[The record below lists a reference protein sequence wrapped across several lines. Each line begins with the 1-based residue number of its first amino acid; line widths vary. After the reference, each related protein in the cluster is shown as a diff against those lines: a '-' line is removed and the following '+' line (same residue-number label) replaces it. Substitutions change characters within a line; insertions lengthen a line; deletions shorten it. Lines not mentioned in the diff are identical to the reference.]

1 MATFEQ
7 IVNSSTLDVVVPN
20 ATVEFPT
27 KDTDHGAWLQK
38 LNSQETERQRAF
50 FDEFL
55 DFLLVLRLE
64 QPDDVPDPTH
74 PPLALLS
81 FLTRTQVSYDATYI
95 SPAAPTA
102 QPAPRLGTPPRTVSL
117 KPAPGN
123 GALHVPLNIFPPN
136 TPNPTPV
143 TTEQDRRYVRAEG
156 VTLVSG
162 TWGEA
167 SDPAKARLVEDRD
180 AFALLWD
187 ETAGVWVA
195 VYRMSINVAFLRLPS
210 RDPLLCLT
218 ASITVREK
226 PLLMT
231 PARSVLAEMLL
242 AAGGLPKSPASASAD
257 PFTSAQEYDKFYHG
271 LDEVNLLEGLSA
283 APSFS
288 NAPLPLALPSTR
300 ISAKTRKQD
309 FALPASPRHS
319 VDLSSTTPTLSTR
332 ATLRKS
338 FRRTL
343 PVVSCFR
350 VRMRTVFVPYIL
362 FDDTHPDAALDDALA
377 AGHAERTSIQA
388 KHQRDS
394 PVEAVDVTVGGAGGA
409 RVRLL
414 PGDGKSPS
422 ELFPLRLGAHE
433 QYNLL
438 FAVELLSSPISEK
451 EALLLGVS
459 ASALGE
465 ELQRPVTI
473 TVRGQPF
480 SSSLSQGN
488 DAGARVVGG
497 TEESLFPTQ
506 PFPSRWNCVLDLA
519 PQRSPAVGQT
529 DSEVLPEPPTPF
541 PTPTQRISLPTPDKQ
556 PAAESRRGKQTFH
569 SAVYAGPTLPTLNA
583 RPPRFDRRTRVPS
596 SPSPLSKFAY
606 MPPSVA
612 VALSSGGAPHTTYAP
627 PPSPGIPPPASLS
640 KMLPMAEADEAFVNG
655 GGGTTPS
662 ARDTSVPR
670 IPEGL
675 VCAVYTARA
684 GPACGVGRGGGDP
697 AGRRDC
703 GAAVPL
709 PACSPCPRPA
719 PSLPLASASAVP
731 ERERVVVSVG
741 MHGGADGGAR
751 RLVPHDEFAL
761 DVFVFNQSAWTRRF
775 EVSVWER
782 RRRRQGL
789 AHGVGAG
796 PGAGPGILPLES
808 RVRVGPLRPATCQSV
823 RMSFLVVAPGV
834 HTIEALTLTDVE
846 TQHALT
852 LRLAGTPP
860 VAFMT
865 YACYVS
871 GLRWT
876 WSYTRLGHQASVLNG
891 TWMLN
896 ALRKFVYDHERDIN
910 VAVIP
915 A

>member
-1 MATFEQ
+1 MVTFEQ
-7 IVNSSTLDVVVPN
+7 IVNSSTLDIVVPN
-20 ATVEFPT
+20 VTVEFPT

-64 QPDDVPDPTH
+64 QPDDAPSDPAH

-81 FLTRTQVSYDATYI
+81 LLACMQVSYDATYI
-95 SPAAPTA
+95 SPAPAPA
-102 QPAPRLGTPPRTVSL
+102 QSAPRLGTPPRTTSL
-117 KPAPGN
+117 KPIPGN
-123 GALHVPLNIFPPN
+123 GALHVPPNIFPPN

-156 VTLVSG
+156 VPLVSG
-162 TWGEA
+162 TWGEV
-167 SDPAKARLVEDRD
+167 SDSARARLVGDRD

-187 ETAGVWVA
+187 EAAGVWVA
-195 VYRMSINVAFLRLPS
+195 VYRVCINVAFLRLPS
-210 RDPLLCLT
+210 LDPLLCLT

-226 PLLMT
+226 PVPMT
-231 PARSVLAEMLL
+231 PARSVLATMLL
-242 AAGGLPKSPASASAD
+242 AAGGLPESPVSASTE

-288 NAPLPLALPSTR
+288 NALLPLALPSTR
-300 ISAKTRKQD
+300 IGAKTRKQD
-309 FALPASPRHS
+309 FALLASPPHAAHP
-319 VDLSSTTPTLSTR
+319 SSTTPTLATH

-350 VRMRTVFVPYIL
+350 VRMRTVFVPYVL
-362 FDDTHPDAALDDALA
+362 FDATHPDATLDDALA
-377 AGHAERTSIQA
+377 AGHAERTVMLCVEIEHPGQA
-388 KHQRDS
+388 PEGFSVD
-394 PVEAVDVTVGGAGGA
+394 AVDVTVGGAGGA

-414 PGDGKSPS
+414 PGDGKSSP
-422 ELFPLRLGAHE
+422 ELFPLCLSAHE

-459 ASALGE
+459 APSLGE

-473 TVRGQPF
+473 IVRGQPF
-480 SSSLSQGN
+480 SSSLSHGN
-488 DAGARVVGG
+488 DARPRLVGG
-497 TEESLFPTQ
+497 KEELLFPTQ

-519 PQRSPAVGQT
+519 PQRSLAAAGQT
-529 DSEVLPEPPTPF
+529 DSEVLPEPPSPF
-541 PTPTQRISLPTPDKQ
+541 PAATPRIPSSIPDKQ
-556 PAAESRRGKQTFH
+556 VAPNLVAGSKRFTAPSGPVPRSPRSMLTPRASTGALGAGAGAIASV
-569 SAVYAGPTLPTLNA
+569 SA
-583 RPPRFDRRTRVPS
+583 PS

-612 VALSSGGAPHTTYAP
+612 AALSSGGAPHTTYAP
-627 PPSPGIPPPASLS
+627 PPSPGIPPPASLNR
-640 KMLPMAEADEAFVNG
+640 MLPMAEADEAFVNG
-655 GGGTTPS
+655 EGGTTPPPPATPAYPAYPKGS
-662 ARDTSVPR
+662 PVPATPR
-670 IPEGL
+670 AQGPLAAWGAAGIPTA
-675 VCAVYTARA
+675 AVE
-684 GPACGVGRGGGDP
+684 PPRGG
-697 AGRRDC
+697 AM
-703 GAAVPL
+703 AALLSRVRVSSL
-709 PACSPCPRPA
+709 PSSA
-719 PSLPLASASAVP
+719 PSPSLAPGPSASPSPSASAVP
-731 ERERVVVSVG
+731 ERERIVVSVG
-741 MHGGADGGAR
+741 MHGGADAATR

-782 RRRRQGL
+782 RRRRQGH
-789 AHGVGAG
+789 AHGAGAGGG
-796 PGAGPGILPLES
+796 PGAGPGIVPLES

-823 RMSFLVVAPGV
+823 RMAFLALAPGV

-852 LRLAGTPP
+852 LRTSMD
-860 VAFMT
+860 V
-865 YACYVS
+865 V
-871 GLRWT
+871 
-876 WSYTRLGHQASVLNG
+876 V
-891 TWMLN
+891 
-896 ALRKFVYDHERDIN
+896 HETE
-910 VAVIP
+910 AP
-915 A
+915 S

>member
-20 ATVEFPT
+20 ATVKFPT

-38 LNSQETERQRAF
+38 LISQETERQRAF

-74 PPLALLS
+74 PPLTLLS
-81 FLTRTQVSYDATYI
+81 FLTCTQVSYDATYI
-95 SPAAPTA
+95 SPAHTPATA
-102 QPAPRLGTPPRTVSL
+102 QPTPRLGTPPRTVSL

-123 GALHVPLNIFPPN
+123 GALHVPLSIFPPN

-187 ETAGVWVA
+187 ETAGVWIA

-210 RDPLLCLT
+210 HDPLLCLT

-226 PLLMT
+226 PLPMT
-231 PARSVLAEMLL
+231 PARSALAEMLL
-242 AAGGLPKSPASASAD
+242 AAGGPPKSPASASAE

-288 NAPLPLALPSTR
+288 NAPLPLVLPSTR
-300 ISAKTRKQD
+300 IGAKTRKQD

-377 AGHAERTSIQA
+377 AGHAERTVMLCVELEHPGQA
-388 KHQRDS
+388 PEGFS
-394 PVEAVDVTVGGAGGA
+394 VEAVDVTVGGAGGA

-414 PGDGKSPS
+414 PGDGKSPP

-451 EALLLGVS
+451 EALLLGMS

-480 SSSLSQGN
+480 SNSLSQGN

-497 TEESLFPTQ
+497 TEECLFPTQ

-541 PTPTQRISLPTPDKQ
+541 PTPTQRISFTPDKQ
-556 PAAESRRGKQTFH
+556 PAPNLVAGSKRFTAPSMPVPRSPRSILALRASTGALGPGAGAIASS
-569 SAVYAGPTLPTLNA
+569 SA
-583 RPPRFDRRTRVPS
+583 PS

-627 PPSPGIPPPASLS
+627 PPSPGIPPPASLN

-655 GGGTTPS
+655 GGSTTPPPATPAYPAYPKGS
-662 ARDTSVPR
+662 PVPSTPRVQGPLAAWGAASVPGV
-670 IPEGL
+670 PVE
-675 VCAVYTARA
+675 APRA
-684 GPACGVGRGGGDP
+684 GAS
-697 AGRRDC
+697 
-703 GAAVPL
+703 AALLSRARVQSL
-709 PACSPCPRPA
+709 

-789 AHGVGAG
+789 ALGAGAGGGAG
-796 PGAGPGILPLES
+796 PGAGPGIVPLES

-823 RMSFLVVAPGV
+823 RMSFLALAPGV

-852 LRLAGTPP
+852 LRTSMD
-860 VAFMT
+860 V
-865 YACYVS
+865 VVHE
-871 GLRWT
+871 
-876 WSYTRLGHQASVLNG
+876 TRAPS
-891 TWMLN
+891 
-896 ALRKFVYDHERDIN
+896 
-910 VAVIP
+910 
-915 A
+915 

>member
-1 MATFEQ
+1 MATLEQ
-7 IVNSSTLDVVVPN
+7 IVNLSTLDVVVPN

-27 KDTDHGAWLQK
+27 KDIDHGAWLQK

-74 PPLALLS
+74 PPLTLLS
-81 FLTRTQVSYDATYI
+81 FLTCTQVSYDATYI
-95 SPAAPTA
+95 SPAHTPATA

-167 SDPAKARLVEDRD
+167 SDPAKARIVEDRD

-242 AAGGLPKSPASASAD
+242 AAGGLPKSPASASAE

-300 ISAKTRKQD
+300 IGAKTRKQD

-377 AGHAERTSIQA
+377 AGHAERTVMLCVELEHPGQA
-388 KHQRDS
+388 PEGFS
-394 PVEAVDVTVGGAGGA
+394 VEAVDVTVGGAGGA

-414 PGDGKSPS
+414 PGDGKSPP

-451 EALLLGVS
+451 EALLLGMS

-480 SSSLSQGN
+480 SNSLSQGN

-541 PTPTQRISLPTPDKQ
+541 PTPTQRISTPDKQ
-556 PAAESRRGKQTFH
+556 PAPNLVAGSKRFTAPSMPVPRSPRAILALRASTGALGPGAGAIASS
-569 SAVYAGPTLPTLNA
+569 SA
-583 RPPRFDRRTRVPS
+583 PS

-627 PPSPGIPPPASLS
+627 PPSPGIPPPASLN

-655 GGGTTPS
+655 GGGHTTPPPATPAYPAYPKGS
-662 ARDTSVPR
+662 PVPSTPRVQGPLAAWGAASVPGAAFEAQA
-670 IPEGL
+670 P
-675 VCAVYTARA
+675 
-684 GPACGVGRGGGDP
+684 RGG
-697 AGRRDC
+697 A
-703 GAAVPL
+703 GAALLSRARVQSLPSPSPAPPL
-709 PACSPCPRPA
+709 PP
-719 PSLPLASASAVP
+719 ASASAVP

-789 AHGVGAG
+789 AYGVGTGA
-796 PGAGPGILPLES
+796 GAGPGIVPLES

-823 RMSFLVVAPGV
+823 RMSFLALAPGV

-852 LRLAGTPP
+852 LRTSMD
-860 VAFMT
+860 V
-865 YACYVS
+865 VVHE
-871 GLRWT
+871 
-876 WSYTRLGHQASVLNG
+876 TRAPS
-891 TWMLN
+891 
-896 ALRKFVYDHERDIN
+896 
-910 VAVIP
+910 
-915 A
+915 

>member
-20 ATVEFPT
+20 VTVQFPT

-38 LNSQETERQRAF
+38 LISQETERQRAF

-55 DFLLVLRLE
+55 DFLLVLRLK
-64 QPDDVPDPTH
+64 QPDDAPSDPTH

-81 FLTRTQVSYDATYI
+81 FLTCTQVSYDATYI
-95 SPAAPTA
+95 SPVPAPA
-102 QPAPRLGTPPRTVSL
+102 HPAPRLGTPPRTISL
-117 KPAPGN
+117 KPTPGN
-123 GALHVPLNIFPPN
+123 GALYVPPNIFPPN

-162 TWGEA
+162 AWGEV

-187 ETAGVWVA
+187 GTAGVWVA
-195 VYRMSINVAFLRLPS
+195 VYRMCINVAFLRLPS
-210 RDPLLCLT
+210 PDPLLCIT

-226 PLLMT
+226 PVPMT
-231 PARSVLAEMLL
+231 PARSVLAAMLL
-242 AAGGLPKSPASASAD
+242 AAGGLPKSPASAGTE

-283 APSFS
+283 GTSPVRLYIHTILTEHSTELLKRS
-288 NAPLPLALPSTR
+288 SPLALPSTR

-309 FALPASPRHS
+309 FALPASRPLS
-319 VDLSSTTPTLSTR
+319 VDVSSTTPTLATR

-362 FDDTHPDAALDDALA
+362 FDDTHPDATLDDALA
-377 AGHAERTSIQA
+377 AGHAERTVMLCVEIEHPGQA
-388 KHQRDS
+388 PEGFSVD
-394 PVEAVDVTVGGAGGA
+394 AVDVTVGGVGGA
-409 RVRLL
+409 R
-414 PGDGKSPS
+414 
-422 ELFPLRLGAHE
+422 
-433 QYNLL
+433 YNLL

-459 ASALGE
+459 TSSLGE

-473 TVRGQPF
+473 IVRGQPF
-480 SSSLSQGN
+480 SSSVSQGN
-488 DAGARVVGG
+488 EAVARVVGG
-497 TEESLFPTQ
+497 MEELLFPTQ

-519 PQRSPAVGQT
+519 PQRTPAVGQT
-529 DSEVLPEPPTPF
+529 ESEVLPEPPSPF
-541 PTPTQRISLPTPDKQ
+541 PTATQRISSPMPDKQ
-556 PAAESRRGKQTFH
+556 IAPNLVAGSKRFTAPSGPVPRSPRSILTLRASTGGLG
-569 SAVYAGPTLPTLNA
+569 AGPGA
-583 RPPRFDRRTRVPS
+583 IASSSAPS

-612 VALSSGGAPHTTYAP
+612 AALSSGGAPHTTYAP
-627 PPSPGIPPPASLS
+627 PPSPGIPPPAALN
-640 KMLPMAEADEAFVNG
+640 KMLPMAEADEAFVDA
-655 GGGTTPS
+655 GGGTTPPPATPAYPAYPKGS
-662 ARDTSVPR
+662 PLPPTPR
-670 IPEGL
+670 VQGPLAAWGAASIPGASME
-675 VCAVYTARA
+675 A
-684 GPACGVGRGGGDP
+684 PRGG
-697 AGRRDC
+697 AT
-703 GAAVPL
+703 AALLSRARVLSL
-709 PACSPCPRPA
+709 PSPA
-719 PSLPLASASAVP
+719 PSLSLASASASAIP
-731 ERERVVVSVG
+731 ERERIVVSIG
-741 MHGGADGGAR
+741 MHGGGNTGAR

-761 DVFVFNQSAWTRRF
+761 DVFVFNQSAWTRRL

-789 AHGVGAG
+789 PHGAG
-796 PGAGPGILPLES
+796 VVGGPSAGPGIVPLES

-823 RMSFLVVAPGV
+823 RMSFLALAPGV
-834 HTIEALTLTDVE
+834 HTIEALTLTDIE

-852 LRLAGTPP
+852 LRTSMD
-860 VAFMT
+860 V
-865 YACYVS
+865 VVHE
-871 GLRWT
+871 
-876 WSYTRLGHQASVLNG
+876 TRAPS
-891 TWMLN
+891 
-896 ALRKFVYDHERDIN
+896 
-910 VAVIP
+910 
-915 A
+915 

>member
-27 KDTDHGAWLQK
+27 KNTDHGAWLQK
-38 LNSQETERQRAF
+38 LISQETERQRAF

-64 QPDDVPDPTH
+64 QPDDAPSDPTH

-81 FLTRTQVSYDATYI
+81 FLTCTQVSYDATYI
-95 SPAAPTA
+95 SPASTPAPA
-102 QPAPRLGTPPRTVSL
+102 QPAPRLGTPPRTASL
-117 KPAPGN
+117 KPASRN
-123 GALHVPLNIFPPN
+123 GALHAPPSIFPPN

-167 SDPAKARLVEDRD
+167 TDPAKARLVEDRD
-180 AFALLWD
+180 AFTLLWD
-187 ETAGVWVA
+187 GAAGVWVA
-195 VYRMSINVAFLRLPS
+195 VYRMCINVAFLRLPS

-218 ASITVREK
+218 ASITAREK
-226 PLLMT
+226 PVLMT
-231 PARSVLAEMLL
+231 PARSALAAMLL
-242 AAGGLPKSPASASAD
+242 AAGGLPKSPASGNAE
-257 PFTSAQEYDKFYHG
+257 PFASAQEYDRFYHG

-300 ISAKTRKQD
+300 IGSKIRKQD
-309 FALPASPRHS
+309 FALPASPRPS
-319 VDLSSTTPTLSTR
+319 VDLSSMTPTLSTR

-377 AGHAERTSIQA
+377 AGHAERTVMLCVELEHPGQA
-388 KHQRDS
+388 PEGFS
-394 PVEAVDVTVGGAGGA
+394 VEAVDVTVGGAGGA

-414 PGDGKSPS
+414 PGDGKSPP

-480 SSSLSQGN
+480 TNTLSQGN
-488 DAGARVVGG
+488 DAVTKVVSG
-497 TEESLFPTQ
+497 TEERLFPTQ

-529 DSEVLPEPPTPF
+529 DSEVFPEPPTPF
-541 PTPTQRISLPTPDKQ
+541 PTTTQRISSSTPDKQ
-556 PAAESRRGKQTFH
+556 PAPNL
-569 SAVYAGPTLPTLNA
+569 VAGSKRFTAPSMPVPRSPRSILTLRASTGALGA
-583 RPPRFDRRTRVPS
+583 AGAIASSSVPS
-596 SPSPLSKFAY
+596 SPSPLAKFAY

-612 VALSSGGAPHTTYAP
+612 AALSSGSAPQTTYAP
-627 PPSPGIPPPASLS
+627 PPSPGIPPPASLN

-655 GGGTTPS
+655 GGGTTPPPATPAYPAYPKGS
-662 ARDTSVPR
+662 PVPSTPRVQGPLAAWGAASVP
-670 IPEGL
+670 
-675 VCAVYTARA
+675 
-684 GPACGVGRGGGDP
+684 
-697 AGRRDC
+697 
-703 GAAVPL
+703 GAAVEAPRGSASAALLSRARVQSL
-709 PACSPCPRPA
+709 PSPA
-719 PSLPLASASAVP
+719 PSPSLASASAVP

-741 MHGGADGGAR
+741 MHGAVDAGAR

-789 AHGVGAG
+789 ALGAG
-796 PGAGPGILPLES
+796 AGGGGGPGVGPGIVPLES

-823 RMSFLVVAPGV
+823 RMSFLALAPGV
-834 HTIEALTLTDVE
+834 HTIEALTLTDIE

-852 LRLAGTPP
+852 LRTSMD
-860 VAFMT
+860 V
-865 YACYVS
+865 VVHE
-871 GLRWT
+871 
-876 WSYTRLGHQASVLNG
+876 TRAPS
-891 TWMLN
+891 
-896 ALRKFVYDHERDIN
+896 
-910 VAVIP
+910 
-915 A
+915 